1 MSLSLLFSADLH
13 RVLAAPG
20 CPFCQLT
27 ALDDDRYLRS
37 VLREG
42 LRTQELLQR
51 LSAARG
57 FCPEHAWALQHLE
70 QETWHDGLSNAFF
83 AQALL
88 EEALQ
93 TVEALPVAGSTS
105 AHHHREAAL
114 AECPACVARARMQK
128 ITAAGFCGALADE
141 SFARLF
147 AAREQGL
154 CLPHF
159 RLLWREA
166 MPTTVRQL
174 LRDVQRRQ
182 LQALLTSLGGY
193 INKHRSNV
201 TEEMLPD
208 EAASWRRAVE
218 MLAGNERARPGAEDD
233 RATPRTDDDRSL

>member
-1 MSLSLLFSADLH
+1 MSLSPLFSADLH
-13 RVLAAPG
+13 RVLAAPD

-27 ALDDDRYLRS
+27 ALDDERYLRS

-57 FCPEHAWALQHLE
+57 FCPEHAWALQRLE
-70 QETWHDGLSNAFF
+70 RETWHDGLSNAFF
-83 AQALL
+83 AHALL

-93 TVEALPVAGSTS
+93 AVEALPPTRPTSTHHQREVAT
-105 AHHHREAAL
+105 
-114 AECPACVARARMQK
+114 AECPACAARARMQE
-128 ITAAGFCGALADE
+128 ITAAGFCAALADE

-166 MPTTVRQL
+166 LPAAVRQL

-182 LQALLTSLGGY
+182 LQTLLTNLGGY
-193 INKHRSNV
+193 VNKHRSNV
-201 TEEMLPD
+201 TEEMRPD

-218 MLAGNERARPGAEDD
+218 MLAGNERAKTGDGG
-233 RATPRTDDDRSL
+233 